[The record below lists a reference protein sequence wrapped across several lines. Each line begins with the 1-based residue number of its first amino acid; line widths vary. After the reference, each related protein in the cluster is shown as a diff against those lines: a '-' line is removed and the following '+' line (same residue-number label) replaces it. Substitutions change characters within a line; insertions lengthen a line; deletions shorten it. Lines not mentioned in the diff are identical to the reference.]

1 MNILFVISE
10 MYRGGAEKMVA
21 NLAEYFA
28 VKKKSHVCIA
38 VFNNDNSAYQLYEGI
53 KYIKLNCSSSDLKMR
68 IPVVDKIRKVIK
80 EEKIDVII
88 GFSIGISE
96 LLPFAVIGT
105 RCRAIGSER
114 SNPYLKQLTSVR
126 KSILNHILERLD
138 GMIFTTTGCR
148 DYYSKKIRDK
158 STVIPNGF
166 VPKEGFSFEPT
177 LKHRH
182 DSRNI
187 IAIGNLREVKDY
199 PTMLKA
205 FKLFSDKHDDYTL
218 NIYGEGIEEK
228 AILSLISELDLEG
241 KAFIHGSVSNL
252 EGIYLDSC
260 FMVHSSKSESWCNAI
275 LEALSFGVPCIAA
288 DCDFGP
294 REMIKHGFNGF
305 LVKIGDYEKMAF
317 FMNELAN
324 DQKQLALMSE
334 NAYKDAKKFE
344 FENIADKYYSYAIGS
359 MKA

>member
-1 MNILFVISE
+1 MNVLFVISE

-21 NLAEYFA
+21 NLADYFA
-28 VKKKSHVCIA
+28 IKKKCHVCIA
-38 VFNNDNSAYQLYEGI
+38 VFNNDDSAYKLDESI
-53 KYIKLNCSSSDLKMR
+53 KYIKLNCSFIDLKMR
-68 IPVVDKIRKVIK
+68 IPVVNTIRKVIK
-80 EEKIDVII
+80 NERIDVII

-96 LLPFAVIGT
+96 LLPFATIGT
-105 RCRAIGSER
+105 GCRAIGSER
-114 SNPYLKQLTSVR
+114 SNPYLKRLTPAR
-126 KSILNHILERLD
+126 KSVLNLFLGRLD

-166 VPKEGFSFEPT
+166 VPKEDFNFDLA
-177 LKHRH
+177 LKCREN
-182 DSRNI
+182 SRKI

-205 FKLFSDKHDDYTL
+205 FRLFIEHHRDYTL

-228 AILSLISELDLEG
+228 NILNLISELGLEG
-241 KAFIHGSVSNL
+241 KAIIHGSINDL
-252 EGIYLDSC
+252 ESVYLGSC

-294 REMIKHGFNGF
+294 REMIKHSLNGY
-305 LVKIGDYEKMAF
+305 LYKVGDHST
-317 FMNELAN
+317 LAEYMT
-324 DQKQLALMSE
+324 KLADNQGLRIRMCE
-334 NAYKDAKKFE
+334 NAFMESKQFE
-344 FENIADKYYSYAIGS
+344 FDNVAEKYYSYAIGS
-359 MKA
+359 KRT

>member
-1 MNILFVISE
+1 
-10 MYRGGAEKMVA
+10 
-21 NLAEYFA
+21 
-28 VKKKSHVCIA
+28 
-38 VFNNDNSAYQLYEGI
+38 
-53 KYIKLNCSSSDLKMR
+53 
-68 IPVVDKIRKVIK
+68 
-80 EEKIDVII
+80 
-88 GFSIGISE
+88 
-96 LLPFAVIGT
+96 
-105 RCRAIGSER
+105 
-114 SNPYLKQLTSVR
+114 
-126 KSILNHILERLD
+126 
-138 GMIFTTTGCR
+138 
-148 DYYSKKIRDK
+148 
-158 STVIPNGF
+158 
-166 VPKEGFSFEPT
+166 
-177 LKHRH
+177 
-182 DSRNI
+182 
-187 IAIGNLREVKDY
+187 
-199 PTMLKA
+199 MLKA

-275 LEALSFGVPCIAA
+275 LEALSLGVPCIAA